1 MLFMKTNHQQSKLHC
16 MNKRGYIFV
25 YDMLVA
31 VFIFII
37 IIIASTLYAGT
48 SNEDKLSNTNT
59 VTKGSDIINV
69 LIKTGSMDSLE
80 ESTIRLELEKIIPQ
94 KYDINIDIVTNE
106 GDSVSVIKEIPENVF
121 VASGKRY
128 FVTSNNKI
136 AKVEYKIW

>member
-1 MLFMKTNHQQSKLHC
+1 MKTNHQQSKLHC

-136 AKVEYKIW
+136 AKVEYKIWPKE